1 MKVDIAPMKPI
12 IKNILPSNRLLLRNI
27 FTNPKNMNNPLST
40 YLIVTHFINIFIMIE
55 NI

>member
-12 IKNILPSNRLLLRNI
+12 IKNILPPNKSFLRNI
-27 FTNPKNMNNPLST
+27 LTNPKKINTPLST
-40 YLIVTHFINIFIMIE
+40 YLIVTHFINFFIMIE

>member
-12 IKNILPSNRLLLRNI
+12 IKNILPSNKLLLRNI

-40 YLIVTHFINIFIMIE
+40 YLIVTHLTIFFIIIE